1 MLTING
7 KNPETITIGG
17 NAVESI
23 AIQGEIVWQIGADIT
38 PYFFIRNEYQGAN
51 TISITKHADSQGNY
65 PSTGASMEY
74 SYDKDTWNP
83 VSFSGDVCSIPIANY
98 HDIVYLRSS
107 DGFSEFRYTPAWYS
121 LDCSGEF
128 IAGGDI
134 KTLLD
139 YTDSTINT
147 IPECAFYKMFA
158 GSNTIQS
165 VSTLHFYGI
174 TTIEQYGLQSMF
186 YDSSLT
192 TSFDL
197 PDLVTLEMSAM
208 SSCFEDCT
216 ALNTVPNMP
225 YLSVLGGS
233 AMSYCF
239 SGCIQITSA
248 PMMQHVAS
256 LGSGSLMA
264 AFQNCTAL
272 TTGPDFHNLT
282 HIGQSALFG
291 AFEGSGLA
299 VMPDFTSVNRIDLY
313 GMRRTFAGCHS
324 LTTGFEMPLLDTIN
338 QSVFEECFDA
348 CDALVTPPVLEG
360 VRVVAQDGMKY
371 MFKGCSALQEGMQLK
386 DITTIYS
393 GQGVGGM
400 NHLYDS
406 CTSLN
411 KAWAPT
417 PAVWNTDAMEDWL
430 YGVAA
435 TGVVMKDNNLTIPLN
450 STSGVPTGWTTQSNT
465 YNELAYIHNRNM
477 ASNPN
482 WDLLIDTGIY
492 FTQNTSWRIKYQWKG
507 YTNGNVVAGRYPNND
522 SQDWRYF
529 DHQAYHTYDIMG
541 SRLEGGS
548 LVNGVDYD
556 ITCSNNAIYDNINQ
570 TYIRQGT
577 AQTIGSL
584 IQGYTVGVDATSIW
598 LKSFEVFDDN
608 GNTVFNG
615 VAAEV
620 EGVYGLWDSVSNQL
634 VTNPSM
640 NLTGEPLT

>member
-1 MLTING
+1 MSLTING

-23 AIQGEIVWQIGADIT
+23 AIQGEIVWAVGADIT

-121 LDCSGEF
+121 LDCTNGF

-134 KTLLD
+134 KTLID

-147 IPECAFYKMFA
+147 IPECAFYKMFT

-174 TTIEQYGLQSMF
+174 TTVDQYGMQEMF
-186 YDSSLT
+186 YDTSLT

-197 PDLVTLEMSAM
+197 PDLVTLGMSAM
-208 SSCFEDCT
+208 KSCFENCPS
-216 ALNTVPNMP
+216 LNTVPNMP
-225 YLSVLGGS
+225 YLTVLGDNS
-233 AMSYCF
+233 MTNCF
-239 SGCIQITSA
+239 TDCTSITNA
-248 PMMQHVAS
+248 PLLQRIAS
-256 LGSGSLMA
+256 LGSGSLMN
-264 AFQNCTAL
+264 AFRNCSSL

-282 HIGQSALFG
+282 HIGQSALYS

-417 PAVWNTDAMEDWL
+417 PSTWNTDAMENWL
-430 YGVAA
+430 NDVAA
-435 TGVVMKDNNLTIPLN
+435 TGVVLKDNDLTIPLN
-450 STSGVPTGWTTQSNT
+450 STSGVPTGWTTMSNT
-465 YNELAYIHNRNM
+465 YTPLAYIHRTNLVGSDE
-477 ASNPN
+477 SNYFINTGISPTQN
-482 WDLLIDTGIY
+482 SSFRVKFMYKGIQTGGIFCGSQGTSDSNDWRFFRTGGSCYYDLGGGRWSGHNQLDQIDWDLT
-492 FTQNTSWRIKYQWKG
+492 F
-507 YTNGNVVAGRYPNND
+507 GNNY
-522 SQDWRYF
+522 
-529 DHQAYHTYDIMG
+529 
-541 SRLEGGS
+541 
-548 LVNGVDYD
+548 
-556 ITCSNNAIYDNINQ
+556 IYDNINQ
-570 TYIRQGT
+570 VYWMQGVT
-577 AQTIGSL
+577 QHPTFPMPDFIINL
-584 IQGYTVGVDATSIW
+584 NPLWWKSI
-598 LKSFEVFDDN
+598 EVFDDN

-620 EGVYGLWDSVSNQL
+620 EGVVGLWDNVSNQL
-634 VTNPSM
+634 ITCVGSDV
-640 NLTGEPLT
+640 TGEPLT